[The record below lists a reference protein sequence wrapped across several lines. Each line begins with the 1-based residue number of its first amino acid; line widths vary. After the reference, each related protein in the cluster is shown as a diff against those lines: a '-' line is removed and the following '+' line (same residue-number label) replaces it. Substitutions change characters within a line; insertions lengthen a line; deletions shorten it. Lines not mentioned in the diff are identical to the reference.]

1 MIKYES
7 NFKPASSNESRNGRF
22 VPILP
27 NVNKTNH
34 AKGDVTQ
41 KSEWI
46 DGLPCSS
53 KQSENHPDE
62 ITFDVAAEQEADIK
76 SEPIQEEDFTADN
89 DVTDNVHEHESDTS
103 LVEVKTEVELD
114 APEETLN
121 LNSETNSGIAPKL
134 IIPGSNSEKK
144 MPILYPKNVV
154 SNSGPSNSNWR
165 VNSQLTGFRRSG
177 KVTNREFSYGIPQ
190 KNLTVYKSP
199 YTIRCS
205 NCNTTNTTLWRKF
218 GDTGEYGC
226 NSCVL
231 YWKVNGVSLNYII
244 YI

>member
-7 NFKPASSNESRNGRF
+7 DVKPASSNESRTGRF

-27 NVNKTNH
+27 NVNQ
-34 AKGDVTQ
+34 AKDDVTK

-53 KQSENHPDE
+53 KKSENPPDE

-76 SEPIQEEDFTADN
+76 SEPIQEEDFTADD
-89 DVTDNVHEHESDTS
+89 DVTDDVNVHEHESDTS

-121 LNSETNSGIAPKL
+121 LNSETNSAPKL
-134 IIPGSNSEKK
+134 KIPVLNSEKK
-144 MPILYPKNVV
+144 LSILYPKNVV

-177 KVTNREFSYGIPQ
+177 KVTNKEFSYGIPQ

-231 YWKVNGVSLNYII
+231 YWKVNGVRFNYII